1 MSWTHA
7 DGVEDHEIDPHYN
20 GNGLPAFW
28 TCHVSLGKGQRC
40 DRELRLDGGKVP
52 ITTPPKRATAK
63 PEPPM
68 SSQP

>member
-1 MSWTHA
+1 MSRWTHA
-7 DGVEDHEIDPHYN
+7 DGTDDHEVDPHYN

-28 TCHVSLGKGQRC
+28 TCHAKVNKATC
-40 DRELRLDGGKVP
+40 ERELRLDGGKVP
-52 ITTPPKRATAK
+52 MTVPVKKVAPT